1 MPAFKFAILLL
12 LRVLPFSSALI
23 ARSFSP
29 LILYPQINGSLNDPP
44 PIAGPPLSVNPF
56 PFPRRWP
63 TAPFTY
69 QAERDVLLYFEF
81 YEPQNI
87 ASAMETGLRTI
98 ISGPFSHWIMS
109 RDLGPG
115 ERLPEVRIRFTAP
128 NTDGAG
134 RPLAGI
140 PNLQVEIDNTAD
152 QTFAPYTVQAMQAT
166 LYGIL
171 KKVRTSKVG
180 HYTLVKPVIQ
190 GMTYRRVRIE
200 RRSEDASE

>member
-1 MPAFKFAILLL
+1 MLAFEFATLWLLH
-12 LRVLPFSSALI
+12 VLPFSSALI
-23 ARSFSP
+23 GRSPSP
-29 LILYPQINGSLNDPP
+29 PILYPRVNGSLTHPP
-44 PIAGPPLSVNPF
+44 PIAGLPLGVNPF

-69 QAERDVLLYFEF
+69 QAERDVLLHFEF
-81 YEPQNI
+81 YEPHNI

-109 RDLGPG
+109 RDLGPQ
-115 ERLPEVRIRFTAP
+115 ERVPQVRIRFAAP
-128 NTDGAG
+128 KTDGAG
-134 RPLAGI
+134 RPLIGI
-140 PNLQVEIDNTAD
+140 PNLEVVIDNTPD

-190 GMTYRRVRIE
+190 GVTYGRVRIE
-200 RRSEDASE
+200 RRSEDILE